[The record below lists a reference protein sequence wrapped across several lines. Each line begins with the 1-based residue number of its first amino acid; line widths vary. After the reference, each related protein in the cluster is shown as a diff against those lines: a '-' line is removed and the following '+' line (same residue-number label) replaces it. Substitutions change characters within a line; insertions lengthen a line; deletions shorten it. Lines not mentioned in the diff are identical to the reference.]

1 MKKETKE
8 IYNRLTAWLN
18 EANKYKEPDNE
29 LLEIAANVKYEIDSL
44 QAYIDINGT
53 TYEAISRTGEVMHK
67 HRPQHQQLVDAR
79 ARYLIILRDL
89 GLTPAARDKVS
100 QVESTDNLLDN
111 LLQSK

>member
-1 MKKETKE
+1 MKKETIK
-8 IYNRLTAWLN
+8 IYKRLTAWL
-18 EANKYKEPDNE
+18 EDANKYKQPDNE
-29 LLEIAANVKYEIDSL
+29 LLEVAANVKHEIDIL
-44 QAYIDINGT
+44 QAYIDKNGT

-89 GLTPAARDKVS
+89 GLTPAARDKVN
-100 QVESTDNLLDN
+100 QVESNDNLLDN